1 MRHRVFGRRLDR
13 DANHRKALFRN
24 LVVGLIQH
32 SRIRTTEAKAKAVRG
47 LMDKLISKAKQGTL
61 HARRTLSSFLHD
73 PSIVNQL
80 VDGIAPTLAD
90 RTSGYTRIIRLG
102 ERRGDDSPL
111 VKLEF
116 VNADSVTVAP
126 KPKSKSTKKSTKKS
140 LVAKQAT
147 PKTRVKTPVASK
159 ITNTAHR
166 TQSKG

>member
-1 MRHRVFGRRLDR
+1 
-13 DANHRKALFRN
+13 
-24 LVVGLIQH
+24 
-32 SRIRTTEAKAKAVRG
+32 
-47 LMDKLISKAKQGTL
+47 MDKLISKAKQGTL

-126 KPKSKSTKKSTKKS
+126 KPKSKSTKKSTKK
-140 LVAKQAT
+140 AT